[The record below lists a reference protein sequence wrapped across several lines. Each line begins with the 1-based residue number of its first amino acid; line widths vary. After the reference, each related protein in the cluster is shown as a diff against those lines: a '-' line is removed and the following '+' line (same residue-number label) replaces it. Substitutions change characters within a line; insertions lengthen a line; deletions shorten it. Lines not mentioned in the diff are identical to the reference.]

1 VPRGRY
7 AQYTAA
13 ERALIGRYA
22 VRHGNAAA
30 VRHFT
35 RTLGRDISESSVRGM
50 RDKYLGNLPS
60 VVFFLILKSESL
72 PNMVMSNLV

>member
-1 VPRGRY
+1 VPRGKY
-7 AQYTAA
+7 AQYSAA
-13 ERALIGRYA
+13 ERAQIGRYA

-50 RDKYLGNLPS
+50 RDKYLGTVTCIHFCRKL
-60 VVFFLILKSESL
+60 
-72 PNMVMSNLV
+72 